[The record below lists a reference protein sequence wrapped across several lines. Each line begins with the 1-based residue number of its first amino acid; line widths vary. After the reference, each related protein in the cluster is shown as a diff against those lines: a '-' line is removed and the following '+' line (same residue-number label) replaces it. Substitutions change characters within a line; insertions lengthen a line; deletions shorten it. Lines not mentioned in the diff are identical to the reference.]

1 MVIVGI
7 VEAALRRRG
16 NPHPWI
22 YGWAASCLFL
32 APAIAF
38 LCLRGGWGIAWSL
51 GLALLIGPT
60 SYPLLR
66 NLMEAIRTGPKRRVY
81 YEDPYADPPLHAP
94 SYQATDFGR
103 AVAPI
108 RTAPARAPDP
118 VEPPPHVFRWE
129 GANIPEARRAAF
141 VTGVVVSVILA
152 GVVLFTPRPW
162 PTPEGQVAA
171 TLVDAGY
178 QAVRVRPSV
187 TGDNCPPGRG
197 APYRWTA
204 AGVEGEACHSNSGR
218 VSYRVTRTWSRH
230 PVD

>member
-22 YGWAASCLFL
+22 YGWAASSLFL

-38 LCLRGGWGIAWSL
+38 LCLRAGWGMAWSL

-60 SYPLLR
+60 SYPLLS

-81 YEDPYADPPLHAP
+81 YEEPYADPPLDAP

-103 AVAPI
+103 AVAPT
-108 RTAPARAPDP
+108 RTAPARAPDSP
-118 VEPPPHVFRWE
+118 EPPPRLFRWE
-129 GANIPEARRAAF
+129 DANIPEARRAAV
-141 VTGVVVSVILA
+141 VTGVGVMVILA
-152 GVVLFTPRPW
+152 GVAVFTPRPW
-162 PTPEGQVAA
+162 PMREGRVAA

-178 QAVRVRPSV
+178 QAVRVRPSD
-187 TGDNCPPGRG
+187 TGGNCPAGR
-197 APYRWTA
+197 ATSYRWTA
-204 AGVEGEACHSNSGR
+204 AGVEGEAWHSNSGR
-218 VSYRVTRTWSRH
+218 VSYWVTRTWSRQLA
-230 PVD
+230 D